1 VLVNSQMRIST
12 ASTQRKA
19 DSGQSAVIPP
29 PPSLLDS
36 DPANTTVFIGNLD
49 NSVSPDQLR
58 MYAPSV
64 PITSAFIRLRVY
76 VMSI

>member
-1 VLVNSQMRIST
+1 MRIST

-19 DSGQSAVIPP
+19 DTGQSAVIPP

-58 MYAPSV
+58 
-64 PITSAFIRLRVY
+64 VY
-76 VMSI
+76 VIYPTPVLSILKLTR